1 MQLRAWRQYQIKDK
15 FILERHLKKGSIF
28 IAGEQQ
34 VYLVSG
40 ITSPLSD
47 MIFAEM
53 LPLILETV
61 IMPFKG
67 KIVYAALPLFHSFL
81 WIAFSSLQLANTVL
95 LMGWR
100 VQL

>member
-81 WIAFSSLQLANTVL
+81 LIAFSSIAA
-95 LMGWR
+95 R
-100 VQL
+100 

>member
-1 MQLRAWRQYQIKDK
+1 VQLRAWRQYQIKDK

-81 WIAFSSLQLANTVL
+81 LIPFSSTPA
-95 LMGWR
+95 R
-100 VQL
+100 